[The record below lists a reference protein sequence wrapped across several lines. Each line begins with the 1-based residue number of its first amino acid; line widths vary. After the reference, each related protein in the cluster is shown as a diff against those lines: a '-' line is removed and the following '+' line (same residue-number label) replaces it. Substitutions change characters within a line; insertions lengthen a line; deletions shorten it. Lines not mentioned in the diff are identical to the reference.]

1 MKIKHLLEGTEPKL
15 PGAVSGIQIMTP
27 QQFVAKSAAGE
38 EPGPEKDVAEGNDDH
53 IWGPQGRFAGDSKVD
68 IGGVTMKRLA
78 AGEKVKYDGIP
89 VIVNSIHPN
98 GQTCEV
104 EDRNG
109 KVYRGVLVRDLTRLG
124 QGMAEGYEPGD
135 KITWYHSNHHP
146 EIEGTVVGWKDGHL
160 IVKSIDPTPRNTEK
174 TVAKYR
180 VPKNNILSH
189 NKQGVAEGY
198 HNNKTIITEALIAQK
213 LWENAGRKLMEAQL
227 TADQIN
233 QIFQQVEQGATAAG
247 GNRTMLG
254 RGKDAVSAV
263 NKAWENLKTK
273 VQNSGPIKGVDAM
286 YDKAAEQLKQATG
299 GDQGVMK
306 YVQKYRDFAKKHPV
320 AQSLIYSALIAAAGI
335 SGAGLGGAAAL
346 GLFKLVDKLLQGEKF
361 SSAAYAGAKTGAM
374 AYGASKVGDLVKGQM
389 AAKADPSMTYK
400 PDIMTP
406 TAGQGAGQSVDMG
419 GSFVSA
425 AENPGV
431 QRLANWAVKNFDMNT
446 YDYVPKGMNVF
457 VYDKAGNLVQSIAS
471 DPSMRKAGIYTGQ
484 QILDVMKKSAGV
496 NESINLS
503 ESQLY
508 LMIGKIVER
517 QRKLDEGIM
526 DTIKGAAEKAVNWAK
541 TKGTNLTTKVT
552 ADKLLQAWKKAG
564 SPMDSLDVASI
575 IQKAGIPSATI
586 KQVYGSM
593 KIPFAGEPGGGA
605 MPQSAKRTQQA
616 TPASAPVAAPANKI
630 AVPAQQT
637 TIPQVAP
644 VAKAAAS
651 TTPQGFNASNVMKMP
666 GMEKYAKPAVA
677 KSANSSR
684 GPTGYAS
691 VSTTFKQPAV
701 KPAMAEEQLDELKC
715 WPGYTRVRGVPAG
728 APGSCKKKTNEEG
741 VAEATKLPAQTRDLK
756 GDELEAYLDRIRNQE
771 KQKTDKYKMPYI
783 HRSSVLGYYDESGK
797 KYNTDA
803 IKAALKERPKALL
816 KKNEKMKH
824 SDGEQEQFFNIGF
837 AALTGIALDE
847 NTNEIIIVNT
857 CPGAGSC
864 KVDCF
869 AMKGGK
875 IQFQGP
881 WLSDGRI
888 LTYLLNNPDGFFSQ
902 LKSEI
907 EKEELKG
914 KKGGYKVSIRWHDA
928 GDFFSPEYAGLAF
941 KLANELPNVQFY
953 AYTKIAG
960 VALGQKPDNFMINW
974 SEGAHTSQEKQV
986 KAADPNLE
994 RTKNSRIVPSN
1005 LFYDLLVKDEKKNLV
1020 KGAEGQWQVIPDK
1033 LPELKQRIAKEYGIS
1048 PSSILSYTEWDQK
1061 TQGGKKET
1069 PIKYNVIITP
1079 GEPDI
1084 TAKSSGVLST
1094 LLLKH

>member
-1 MKIKHLLEGTEPKL
+1 MVNKTNRDKYNIRNNIMKIKHLLEGTEPKL

-38 EPGPEKDVAEGNDDH
+38 EPEPEKDVTEGNDDH

-124 QGMAEGYEPGD
+124 QGMAEGLDGQVVFSGTGANGVKYEIIQSGDDFMIHANGRHIDSYGSLQRAMSVLKNEVPGLT
-135 KITWYHSNHHP
+135 K
-146 EIEGTVVGWKDGHL
+146 
-160 IVKSIDPTPRNTEK
+160 
-174 TVAKYR
+174 
-180 VPKNNILSH
+180 
-189 NKQGVAEGY
+189 GVAE
-198 HNNKTIITEALIAQK
+198 
-213 LWENAGRKLMEAQL
+213 
-227 TADQIN
+227 ADKHS
-233 QIFQQVEQGATAAG
+233 
-247 GNRTMLG
+247 MLG
-254 RGKDAVSAV
+254 KIQRHQ
-263 NKAWENLKTK
+263 ELKKK
-273 VQNSGPIKGVDAM
+273 VDTS
-286 YDKAAEQLKQATG
+286 
-299 GDQGVMK
+299 
-306 YVQKYRDFAKKHPV
+306 FA
-320 AQSLIYSALIAAAGI
+320 
-335 SGAGLGGAAAL
+335 
-346 GLFKLVDKLLQGEKF
+346 D
-361 SSAAYAGAKTGAM
+361 
-374 AYGASKVGDLVKGQM
+374 
-389 AAKADPSMTYK
+389 
-400 PDIMTP
+400 
-406 TAGQGAGQSVDMG
+406 
-419 GSFVSA
+419 
-425 AENPGV
+425 
-431 QRLANWAVKNFDMNT
+431 
-446 YDYVPKGMNVF
+446 
-457 VYDKAGNLVQSIAS
+457 
-471 DPSMRKAGIYTGQ
+471 
-484 QILDVMKKSAGV
+484 
-496 NESINLS
+496 
-503 ESQLY
+503 
-508 LMIGKIVER
+508 IGK
-517 QRKLDEGIM
+517 
-526 DTIKGAAEKAVNWAK
+526 A
-541 TKGTNLTTKVT
+541 
-552 ADKLLQAWKKAG
+552 
-564 SPMDSLDVASI
+564 
-575 IQKAGIPSATI
+575 QKAGDHSTAS
-586 KQVYGSM
+586 KAFRKHERY
-593 KIPFAGEPGGGA
+593 ANLERPG
-605 MPQSAKRTQQA
+605 TW
-616 TPASAPVAAPANKI
+616 T
-630 AVPAQQT
+630 
-637 TIPQVAP
+637 
-644 VAKAAAS
+644 
-651 TTPQGFNASNVMKMP
+651 
-666 GMEKYAKPAVA
+666 
-677 KSANSSR
+677 KS
-684 GPTGYAS
+684 
-691 VSTTFKQPAV
+691 K
-701 KPAMAEEQLDELKC
+701 EQ
-715 WPGYTRVRGVPAG
+715 
-728 APGSCKKKTNEEG
+728 G

-756 GDELEAYLDRIRNQE
+756 GDELEAYLDRIRKQE

-783 HRSSVLGYYDESGK
+783 HRSSVMGYYNEEGK

-974 SEGAHTSQEKQV
+974 SEGASTSQEKQV

>member
-1 MKIKHLLEGTEPKL
+1 MKIKHLLEGAEPKL

-53 IWGPQGRFAGDSKVD
+53 IWGPQGQFAGDSKVD

-109 KVYRGVLVRDLTRLG
+109 RVYRGVLVRDLTRLG
-124 QGMAEGYEPGD
+124 QGMAEGSVDQLPTQGADYSKYDTDHLKMMLRPGILHRNEARF
-135 KITWYHSNHHP
+135 KS
-146 EIEGTVVGWKDGHL
+146 L
-160 IVKSIDPTPRNTEK
+160 IRKELQKREQQSQ
-174 TVAKYR
+174 
-180 VPKNNILSH
+180 
-189 NKQGVAEGY
+189 QGMAEGLTDTQQKIEDTI
-198 HNNKTIITEALIAQK
+198 NKLEDRLKHAK
-213 LWENAGRKLMEAQL
+213 S
-227 TADQIN
+227 D
-233 QIFQQVEQGATAAG
+233 EQWD
-247 GNRTMLG
+247 RI
-254 RGKDAVSAV
+254 SARI
-263 NKAWENLKTK
+263 ERL
-273 VQNSGPIKGVDAM
+273 Q
-286 YDKAAEQLKQATG
+286 
-299 GDQGVMK
+299 
-306 YVQKYRDFAKKHPV
+306 
-320 AQSLIYSALIAAAGI
+320 
-335 SGAGLGGAAAL
+335 AGL
-346 GLFKLVDKLLQGEKF
+346 KR
-361 SSAAYAGAKTGAM
+361 
-374 AYGASKVGDLVKGQM
+374 SKQ
-389 AAKADPSMTYK
+389 
-400 PDIMTP
+400 
-406 TAGQGAGQSVDMG
+406 
-419 GSFVSA
+419 
-425 AENPGV
+425 
-431 QRLANWAVKNFDMNT
+431 
-446 YDYVPKGMNVF
+446 
-457 VYDKAGNLVQSIAS
+457 
-471 DPSMRKAGIYTGQ
+471 
-484 QILDVMKKSAGV
+484 
-496 NESINLS
+496 
-503 ESQLY
+503 
-508 LMIGKIVER
+508 
-517 QRKLDEGIM
+517 
-526 DTIKGAAEKAVNWAK
+526 
-541 TKGTNLTTKVT
+541 
-552 ADKLLQAWKKAG
+552 
-564 SPMDSLDVASI
+564 
-575 IQKAGIPSATI
+575 
-586 KQVYGSM
+586 
-593 KIPFAGEPGGGA
+593 
-605 MPQSAKRTQQA
+605 
-616 TPASAPVAAPANKI
+616 
-630 AVPAQQT
+630 
-637 TIPQVAP
+637 
-644 VAKAAAS
+644 
-651 TTPQGFNASNVMKMP
+651 
-666 GMEKYAKPAVA
+666 
-677 KSANSSR
+677 
-684 GPTGYAS
+684 
-691 VSTTFKQPAV
+691 
-701 KPAMAEEQLDELKC
+701 
-715 WPGYTRVRGVPAG
+715 
-728 APGSCKKKTNEEG
+728 G

-847 NTNEIIIVNT
+847 NTNELIIVNT

-974 SEGAHTSQEKQV
+974 SEGASTSQEKQV

-1079 GEPDI
+1079 GEPDV